1 MTPRKQTALQALVG
15 ICAGVGWTAGF
26 AWLIARDT
34 AASSTGDQ
42 PLIPWGLMAWCGAM
56 GLFVGAVVDPG
67 FRKMQYA
74 PPETPPT
81 LRERAITGIP
91 MFVIMALLAL
101 PVTWLA
107 RAIF

>member
-81 LRERAITGIP
+81 LLLTSGHVQLGRDTPRNYDCGRASRPG
-91 MFVIMALLAL
+91 
-101 PVTWLA
+101 
-107 RAIF
+107 